1 MTLLGDTDLSGVKP
15 VRRDSRRGRLSP
27 ARLGEIAAA
36 VAAQPDNWSGLVRF
50 DDGRRWYQRLE
61 LAHDHEVWLL
71 SWLPGQ
77 GTGFH
82 DHGAA
87 AGAFAVAEGQVL
99 ERTVGAGSGQAAARG
114 AAAGPALAA
123 GRTAARG
130 PVLPRHQAVHQ
141 GGVRSFGPRYVHDVV
156 NASGDPAITV
166 HAYSPPLT
174 VMRRYELTESGL
186 THTATQ
192 HAEQDR

>member
-114 AAAGPALAA
+114 
-123 GRTAARG
+123 